1 MARESPP
8 PCQLLPGD
16 PFNLTL
22 GVLVASLLAACK
34 RVPGLAPL
42 VQWQLNAYTNWNL
55 IFIMLRLALKQKQWD
70 PFLAVNSVG
79 ILVGFRTAMAQGID
93 ENMRTKIRHLGL
105 PLSRRTFVCLDHLL
119 HTVPPALLV
128 SHLVRRR
135 KRVPLLNIVYVIG
148 LSTWFNFR
156 QSGLAHAPRRV
167 PRLPELPM
175 VCVHRQSGHLDASE
189 IYVPHPWR
197 RTWVSILVGC
207 AATPPLVDALIRKER
222 WRVLALASAMLLP
235 YLSSSLDPR
244 LRQRY
249 FFEFQLQ
256 RLRKEEESRTCED
269 APRSVTPGGAFRSR
283 PTGARQVGRC
293 NTTEL

>member
-156 QSGLAHAPRRV
+156 QSG
-167 PRLPELPM
+167 
-175 VCVHRQSGHLDASE
+175 HLDASE